1 MKNKYFILLASG
13 FFILML
19 LFMAGIILSFSG
31 FKNIATILY
40 VVAGEI
46 GALLIVFTVIEYYKF
61 TKK

>member
-1 MKNKYFILLASG
+1 MKNKYFILLAGG
-13 FFILML
+13 FFVLML

-40 VVAGEI
+40 IVAGGI